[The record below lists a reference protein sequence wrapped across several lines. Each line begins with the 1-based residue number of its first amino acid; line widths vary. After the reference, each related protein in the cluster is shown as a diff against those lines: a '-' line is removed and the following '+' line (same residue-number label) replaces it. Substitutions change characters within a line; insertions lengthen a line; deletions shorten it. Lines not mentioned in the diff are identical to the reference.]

1 MIMPLWYYVNVSIH
15 VLAAMLWLGGMFFLG
30 VVGAP
35 ALRAVE
41 PPSLRQRLFQ
51 QLGVR
56 FRSVGW
62 IAITVLVFTGL
73 VNLHYRGWLH
83 WDGVLASP
91 TFWKTTVGT
100 ALAVKLLSVTVMIA
114 VSAVHDF
121 VLGPLAGKVQVGTP
135 QAVLFRR
142 RAAWL
147 ARVNAL
153 LGVVVVVAAVRLP
166 R

>member
-1 MIMPLWYYVNVSIH
+1 MPLLYYVNITIH

-41 PPSLRQRLFQ
+41 PAALRQRLFQ
-51 QLGVR
+51 ELGVR

-62 IAITVLVFTGL
+62 IAIAVLVLTGL

-83 WDGVLASP
+83 WDGVLASAA
-91 TFWKTTVGT
+91 FWRTTVGT
-100 ALAVKLLSVTVMIA
+100 ALAIKLLSVTVMIG

-121 VLGPLAGKVQVGTP
+121 VLGPLAGRVQAGTP
-135 QAVLFRR
+135 QAVALRK

>member
-1 MIMPLWYYVNVSIH
+1 MPLLYYVNITIH

-41 PPSLRQRLFQ
+41 PPVLRQRLFQ
-51 QLGVR
+51 ELGVR
-56 FRSVGW
+56 FRTVGW
-62 IAITVLVFTGL
+62 IAITVLVLTGL

-83 WDGVLASP
+83 WNGVLASP
-91 TFWKTTVGT
+91 AFWKTSVGT
-100 ALAVKLLSVTVMIA
+100 ALAVKLLSVVVMLA

-121 VLGPLAGKVQVGTP
+121 VLGPLAGRVRAGTP
-135 QAVLFRR
+135 EAIAFRK

-147 ARVNAL
+147 ARLNAL
-153 LGVVVVVAAVRLP
+153 
-166 R
+166 

>member
-1 MIMPLWYYVNVSIH
+1 MPLLYYVNVTIH

-41 PPSLRQRLFQ
+41 PAVLRQRLFQ

-62 IAITVLVFTGL
+62 IAITVLVLTGL

-83 WDGVLASP
+83 WDSVLASP
-91 TFWKTTVGT
+91 AFWKTSVGT
-100 ALAVKLLSVTVMIA
+100 ALAIKLLSVTVMIV

-121 VLGPLAGKVQVGTP
+121 VLGPLAGRMQAGTP
-135 QAVLFRR
+135 QAIAFRK

-147 ARVNAL
+147 ARINAL